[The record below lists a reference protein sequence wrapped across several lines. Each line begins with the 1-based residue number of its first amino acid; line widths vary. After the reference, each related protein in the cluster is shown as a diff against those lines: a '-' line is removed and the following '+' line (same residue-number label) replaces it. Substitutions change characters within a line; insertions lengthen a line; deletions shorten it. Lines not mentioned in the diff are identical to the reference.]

1 MDLSVKK
8 KIKKN
13 IKTTLKNV
21 LPYGIATHIFPEK
34 KITEGNPPSLY
45 NEKGER
51 VLVAYLQDYHVA
63 HSPYTFVSGR
73 LPKRILWDRFNY
85 RLNTQFYSHQEIFK
99 LQEKN
104 DGQRQFGILVES
116 ENVVPD
122 DYERLIKNPDAVKR
136 LDALFTHSDR
146 LLDKYEN
153 AFFIPGGGSWF
164 GTPRRGGVLTD
175 QAFYNKSKLISIVSS
190 IKFFR
195 PLSTLRSELA
205 LEMAKI
211 GLGDVMGTI
220 VGKYVSIADSLTDYM
235 YSVGIENT
243 ASKYYFTEKL
253 INCFAAMAVP
263 VYYGASEVTK
273 FFNPDGII
281 LIKEPTV
288 ECAIDTIK
296 RNCSREDYESRK
308 EAIIDNYNRVQNYLC
323 IEDYLTA
330 NYMNKFVF

>member
-1 MDLSVKK
+1 MKKFKNQVKK
-8 KIKKN
+8 TVKN
-13 IKTTLKNV
+13 I
-21 LPYGIATHIFPEK
+21 LPYGISTQIFPEK
-34 KITEGNPPSLY
+34 KITEGTPPAIY

-51 VLVAYLQDYHVA
+51 VLLAYLQDKHVA

-73 LPKRILWDRFNY
+73 IPRRILWDRFNY

-99 LQEKN
+99 MHEKT
-104 DGQRQFGILVES
+104 DGQKQFGILVES

-122 DYERLIKNPDAVKR
+122 DYNRLMKNPDTVHQ

-153 AFFIPGGGSWF
+153 ARFIPGGGSWF
-164 GTPRRGGVLTD
+164 GTPRRGGILTED
-175 QAFYNKSKLISIVSS
+175 AFYNKSKLISIVSS
-190 IKFFR
+190 VKFFR
-195 PLSTLRSELA
+195 PLSTLRSQLA

-243 ASKYYFTEKL
+243 ATKYYFTEKL

-263 VYYGASEVTK
+263 VYYGASEVHK

-281 LIKEPTV
+281 FIKEPTV
-288 ECAIDTIK
+288 ECAIETIQK
-296 RNCSREDYESRK
+296 NCSREDYESRK
-308 EAIIDNYNRVQNYLC
+308 EAILDNYRRVQDYLC

-330 NYMNKFVF
+330 NYIDEFVF